1 MTEVTIRQM
10 YPTDIPEVVNIERTI
25 FTTPWSETSFLQEIN
40 NLYSIKKVAVLNNT
54 TIGYVCANHIL
65 NESHIL
71 NLAVHPEFRRCGI
84 ATKLI
89 KEVLKELKEKG
100 CDFVYLEVRG
110 SNLSAKKFYEKLGF
124 IIVALRKDYYIL
136 PREDAIILV
145 LEM

>member
-1 MTEVTIRQM
+1 M

-84 ATKLI
+84 ATKLV

>member
-1 MTEVTIRQM
+1 M

-65 NESHIL
+65 NENHIL

-84 ATKLI
+84 ATKLT

-124 IIVALRKDYYIL
+124 VIVAIRKDYYTL
-136 PREDAIILV
+136 PREDAIIMA

>member
-1 MTEVTIRQM
+1 MMEVTIRQM

-84 ATKLI
+84 ATKLV

>member
-1 MTEVTIRQM
+1 MIEVTIRQM

-65 NESHIL
+65 NENHIL

-84 ATKLI
+84 ATKLT

-124 IIVALRKDYYIL
+124 VIVAIRKDYYTL
-136 PREDAIILV
+136 PREDAIIMA